1 MIDFRCGLESY
12 LVNKVVQA
20 NQQAQFKNR
29 DLHDPSYKENL

>member
-20 NQQAQFKNR
+20 NQQAQFWNR
-29 DLHDPSYKENL
+29 DLHDLPHKENL